1 MENFMWDGASRVI
14 FGRGVENETGKWVK
28 FYGGKK
34 VLFHYGG
41 GSIKKSGLYDR
52 VMKSLKNENIEIVEM
67 GGVVP
72 NPKLNFIR
80 EGIKLCR
87 EKGVDFILAVGGG
100 STIDSA
106 KGIAVGVPYE
116 GDVWDFSEKRIAPKK
131 ALPIGVVLTIPA
143 AGSETSKYAVATNE
157 DGDYP
162 YKRDIVY
169 ENNEIIRPKFA
180 IMNPEL
186 TFTLPPYQTAAG
198 IVDIMAHTME
208 RYFTSVKNVELT
220 DRLCEAVLKTVIN
233 NAPIVM
239 KEPNNYNARAEIMW
253 AGSIAH
259 NDLLGTGRQ
268 GDFVSHMVE
277 HELSAIYDIA
287 HGAGL
292 AIILP
297 AWAKYV
303 YKYNVPRFAR
313 FAVEVFNVDMNYE
326 DQEKTALEGIARM
339 EKFFKELG
347 MPTRLKDVNIG
358 PEKFEIMAERCVK
371 LGSIK
376 KVTKEDVVNIYK
388 LALE

>member
-14 FGRGVENETGKWVK
+14 FGKGVENEVGKWVK
-28 FYGGKK
+28 MYGGTKI
-34 VLFHYGG
+34 LLHYGG

-52 VMKSLKNENIEIVEM
+52 VMKSLKAENIEVIAL

-72 NPKLNFIR
+72 NPKVSLIR
-80 EGIKLCR
+80 DAIKLCK
-87 EKGVDFILAVGGG
+87 EKSVNLILAVGGG

-106 KGIAVGVPYE
+106 KGIAVGVPYK
-116 GDVWDFSEKRIAPKK
+116 GDVWDFSDKKIPPKE
-131 ALPIGVVLTIPA
+131 ALPVGVVLTIPA

-157 DGDYP
+157 DGPYP

-180 IMNPEL
+180 VMNPEL
-186 TFTLPPYQTAAG
+186 TFTLPPYQTAVG
-198 IVDIMAHTME
+198 VTDIMAHAME

-220 DRLCEAVLKTVIN
+220 DRLIEALLKTVIN
-233 NAPIVM
+233 NARIVM
-239 KEPNNYNARAEIMW
+239 KDPNNYAARGEIMW

-259 NDLLGTGRQ
+259 NDQLGTGRQ

-277 HELSAIYDIA
+277 HELSAVYDIA

-292 AIILP
+292 AIIFP

-303 YKYNVPRFAR
+303 YKFNVGRFAR
-313 FAVEVFNVDMNYE
+313 FATEVWNVDMNYE
-326 DQEKTALEGIARM
+326 DQEKTALEGIYRM
-339 EKFFKELG
+339 ESFFKEIV
-347 MPTRLKDVNIG
+347 MTTRLKDVKI
-358 PEKFEIMAERCVK
+358 PTDRFDEMAEKCVK

-376 KVTKEDVVNIYK
+376 KVTKEDVVKIFK
-388 LALE
+388 LAV